1 MSSTRGIALVLCAL
15 SLGACAPQI
24 VVRDRMSA
32 CRVARSV
39 MRQPLSPADLIE
51 VTAIFPRA
59 NAQARRAY
67 HTRMA
72 ALVLTGIGGAA
83 LVGAFVTGFALDTSK
98 PDARTA
104 LYATVGGTIGLGAGA
119 LLAGFLSLKAKTA
132 AYTELDDA
140 TRAECP

>member
-1 MSSTRGIALVLCAL
+1 MLGTRGIVAIACAL
-15 SLGACAPQI
+15 SLGACTPQI

-51 VTAIFPRA
+51 ITALFPRA
-59 NAQARRAY
+59 NVQAKRAY
-67 HTRMA
+67 HARLA

-83 LVGAFVTGFALDTSK
+83 LVGSFVTGFAIDTSR
-98 PDARTA
+98 PEARTA

-119 LLAGFLSLKAKTA
+119 LLAGFLSLKAKTR
-132 AYTELDDA
+132 AYVELDDA